1 MSVVSGTRFGFYEVL
16 SPIGSGGMGEVYL
29 AYDVRLGR
37 RAALKLLPAKYTADE
52 ERVRRFQQ
60 EARAASALNHP
71 NIITIFE
78 IGQNHDTHFIATE
91 FVEGQT
97 VSKRLSTGKIEMSLA
112 LDIAIQASSAIAA
125 AHAAGI
131 IHRDIKCENIMIR
144 PDGYVKVLDFGL
156 AKLTETFSSGQNADA
171 EAPTQPLNETSPG
184 MIMGTVNYMS
194 PEQARGYRVDARSDI
209 FSMGIVLY
217 EMLTGK
223 LPFSGNSG
231 SDVVAAI
238 LTQEAPPLSRYIA
251 DATPELEWIVS
262 KALSKERDSR
272 FQRADELVAALKR
285 AKQQIDFRAEKERS
299 DPATVIG
306 ETESLHQSSTGKTR
320 RGRSYDTN
328 RGFDSSS
335 KTVFTQF
342 GSTLAKR
349 RKEAVVVVAMLLV
362 AAALGAVYF
371 WNSRKELVVNSI
383 AIIPFSAAN
392 STPQTALLADRMTQ
406 GLITS
411 LSQLP
416 KLRVRSLASV
426 LRYKTVSPTAT
437 PPDPREVGLALD
449 VPLILTGRF
458 SENPEGLTI
467 NLELVDTRDNTFL
480 WGKQYERKR
489 ADLPALQEEITREVS
504 GRLKL
509 DLNAEE
515 MSRFE
520 AYQSYLRGRYFL
532 GRRTSADLRQ
542 GIESFEKAISLNG
555 NFAQAYAGLAD
566 SYNLLGTYGSLDPNE
581 AFPKARDAAEKAL
594 KIDDSLAEAHTSLA
608 FVKHRYE
615 WDWPGAEREFKRA
628 IELDQNYAPA
638 RQWYASLL
646 VAMGRS
652 GRAIAEARRCQELD
666 PVSLSVNS
674 QLAWVLYLSRQ
685 YKEALAECEKIIAID
700 GNFFPARRYIG
711 LVYEQLG
718 RPQEAVIAFKKAR
731 ELSRGST
738 VVLGALGH
746 AQAVA
751 GNTEEARRMLEEL
764 LAVQAPKRVP
774 SYEVA
779 IVYAGLG
786 DTEQAFAW
794 LEKAFNEKNEYL
806 NYLMVDPRLD
816 RLHGDPRYAAL
827 ARRIGL
833 PAARS

>member
-1 MSVVSGTRFGFYEVL
+1 MSVAAGTRFGFYEVL

-37 RAALKLLPAKYTADE
+37 RAALKLLPVKYTADQ

-78 IGQNHDTHFIATE
+78 IGQNHDTHFIAAE

-97 VSKRLSTGKIEMSLA
+97 VSRRLSGGRIEMSQA
-112 LDIAIQASSAIAA
+112 LDIAIQATGAIAA

-156 AKLTETFSSGQNADA
+156 AKLTETFSSGQDS
-171 EAPTQPLNETSPG
+171 ETDAPTQPLNETSPG

-262 KALSKERDSR
+262 KALSKEREGR
-272 FQRADELVAALKR
+272 FQRADEMVFALKR
-285 AKQQIDFRAEKERS
+285 ARQQIDFRAEKERS
-299 DPATVIG
+299 DPDTVVG
-306 ETESLHQSSTGKTR
+306 PTESLHSGASGKTR

-328 RGFDSSS
+328 RGFDSNSE
-335 KTVFTQF
+335 TVFTQF
-342 GSTLAKR
+342 GGAFAKR
-349 RKEAVVVVAMLLV
+349 RKEVVFVAAILMV
-362 AAALGAVYF
+362 AAALGALYF
-371 WNSRKELVVNSI
+371 WNNRRVSVVNSI
-383 AIIPFSAAN
+383 AILPFSALDG
-392 STPQTALLADRMTQ
+392 TPQTTLLADGMTQ

-426 LRYKTVSPTAT
+426 LRYRTGGTGS
-437 PPDPREVGLALD
+437 PPDPRQVGLDLD
-449 VPLILTGRF
+449 VPLILSGGL
-458 SENPEGLTI
+458 SENPNGLTV
-467 NLELVDTRDNTFL
+467 NLELVDTRDNSHL
-480 WGKQYERKR
+480 WGRQYDRKR

-504 GRLKL
+504 RRLKL
-509 DLNAEE
+509 NLNAEE
-515 MSRFE
+515 TAKFE

-532 GRRTSADLRQ
+532 GKRTTADVRQ
-542 GIESFEKAISLNG
+542 GIESFNSAISLDDG
-555 NFAQAYAGLAD
+555 FALAYAGLAD
-566 SYNLLGTYGSLDPNE
+566 SYNLLGTYGALAPDE
-581 AFPKARDAAEKAL
+581 AFPKAREAAEKAL

-615 WDWPGAEREFKRA
+615 WDWAGAESEFKRA
-628 IELDQNYAPA
+628 IELDPNYALA
-638 RQWYASLL
+638 RQWYSSFL

-652 GRAIAEARRCQELD
+652 RSAIAEARRSQELA

-674 QLAWVLYLSRQ
+674 HLAWVLYLSRQ
-685 YKEALAECEKIIAID
+685 YDEALAECARIIAID
-700 GNFFPARRYIG
+700 GNFFPGRRYEG

-718 RPQEAVIAFKKAR
+718 RHQEAVASLKKAR
-731 ELSRGST
+731 ELNPGST
-738 VVLGALGH
+738 VILGALGH
-746 AQAVA
+746 AHAVA
-751 GNTEEARRMLEEL
+751 GNTQEARRL
-764 LAVQAPKRVP
+764 LQALMSVVEPRRVS

-779 IVYAGLG
+779 IVHTGLG
-786 DTEQAFAW
+786 ETEQAFSW
-794 LEKAFNEKNEYL
+794 LEKAFTEKNEYL
-806 NYLMVDPRLD
+806 NYLLVDPRFDPL
-816 RLHGDPRYAAL
+816 RGDPRFAAL
-827 ARRIGL
+827 VRRIGL
-833 PAARS
+833 PPQR